1 MATANKISLSPTEI
15 APEYYRP
22 GNTLEASRQASQYL
36 QRNHDDFHIFFHP
49 DGLHNHIAHHLL
61 ALWALNAS
69 PSALEKAWEKNKD
82 TQRAQPEID
91 VEVLGELVKGEEEGN
106 GEAFLKYVGPRER
119 YHTWLE
125 FFRKQIENKGE
136 EEVVKRFLFAGDE
149 VAETM
154 LVRMFGG

>member
-15 APEYYRP
+15 KPEYYRP
-22 GNTLEASRQASQYL
+22 GNTIEASKQASHYL
-36 QRNHDDFHIFFHP
+36 QKNHDDFHIFFHP

-91 VEVLGELVKGEEEGN
+91 EEGN

-125 FFRKQIENKGE
+125 FFRKQIEARGE